1 MTCLLLVLL
10 AGAPLCA
17 GQASSPR
24 MSPPP
29 SGLQSTLFGLANE
42 FMSSWQKH
50 DYTAMAA
57 PLAPEFVYVGPQGV
71 APREAVMQ
79 DLSTHCDLKSF
90 TLGEPKLLR
99 TGEDAAVLIY
109 TVHQDLTCFGHP
121 DAPDAVNSDTFVR
134 RDGKWMFAMT
144 TSTPLARH

>member
-1 MTCLLLVLL
+1 ML

-29 SGLQSTLFGLANE
+29 SGLQSTLFGLATD
-42 FMSSWQKH
+42 FMSNWQKH
-50 DYTAMAA
+50 DSTALAA
-57 PLAPEFVYVGPQGV
+57 SLAPEFVYVGPQGV
-71 APREAVMQ
+71 APREGVVQ

-99 TGEDAAVLIY
+99 TGEDAAVL
-109 TVHQDLTCFGHP
+109 P
-121 DAPDAVNSDTFVR
+121 DAPDYVNSDTFVR
-134 RDGKWMFAMT
+134 RGGKWLFAMT
-144 TSTPLARH
+144 TATPLARH